1 MKISIN
7 RNIIWC
13 DLFVSRLA
21 ELGVKYACI
30 SPGSRSTS
38 LTLAFASNKNIKL
51 YTIVDERSSAFF
63 ALGLAKKTKSPVAVV
78 TTSGTA
84 VAELFPAI
92 IEAFYSRI
100 PLIIC
105 TADRPPTL
113 KNSGANQTIN
123 QHNIYKDHIRFF
135 IDAGLPDIANLE
147 KIKNIAEDAVRYS
160 CFLEKGP
167 VHINLPFEKPFEPN
181 YSTDK
186 LDLKILEKSLQ
197 YSSFELKTRKQQK
210 INFNTLADK
219 FSKKERGLI
228 LVGYNNYGP
237 GFAQLLSKLSK
248 TLAYPIYID
257 GSSHLRFGFVQK
269 ELVIDNFTAI
279 VRSKSF
285 LEKFDPDIIIQFGGT
300 PTSNVALE
308 FFKNSKA
315 EKILVNE
322 FGDRND
328 PSQTAKTILSI
339 DPEEFCSSILLYTD
353 RRSKRLRLKRPR
365 LQGLWLNSLLK
376 MNQIASSLKKELI
389 EDVPHIHEGKII
401 SELIKALPQKCN
413 LMISNSLPIRDV
425 DFFASQTRKQIHI
438 FTNRGASGIDGIT
451 STALGIASASKE
463 PTFLLTGDLAFYH
476 DMNGLHNSYKYNIPL
491 TIILINNGGGGIF
504 ESLPI
509 SKYGEF
515 FKEHFLTPLNL
526 DFTKFVEGYKGTFLR
541 INSWNELRIQLR
553 RAVKSNR
560 LTVLEVKTD
569 AVKSKQHRQKYW
581 LAAANKINQYINE
594 INS

>member
-92 IEAFYSRI
+92 IEAYYSRI

-105 TADRPPTL
+105 TADRPPAL

-181 YSTDK
+181 SNTDK
-186 LDLKILEKSLQ
+186 LDLKILEKSFQ
-197 YSSFELKTRKQQK
+197 YSSFELKPLMQQK
-210 INFNTLADK
+210 INFKTLADK

-237 GFAQLLSKLSK
+237 GFGKLLFKLSK
-248 TLAYPIYID
+248 TLAYPVYID
-257 GSSHLRFGFVQK
+257 GASHLRFGLVQK
-269 ELVIDNFTAI
+269 KLVIDNFTAI
-279 VRSKSF
+279 VRSTSF
-285 LEKFDPDIIIQFGGT
+285 KEEFDPDIIIQFGGT
-300 PTSNVALE
+300 PTANVALE

-315 EKILVNE
+315 EKVLVNE

-328 PSQTAKTILSI
+328 PSLTAKTILSI
-339 DPEEFCSSILLYTD
+339 NPEEFCSSILQYFG
-353 RRSKRLRLKRPR
+353 RRSNRS
-365 LQGLWLNSLLK
+365 WLNSLVK
-376 MNQIASSLKKELI
+376 MNLIASSLKKEFI
-389 EDVPHIHEGKII
+389 EDIPQIHEGKII
-401 SELIKALPQKCN
+401 SELIEALPEKCN

-425 DFFASQTRKQIHI
+425 DSFASQTKKQIHA

-476 DMNGLHNSYKYNIPL
+476 DMNGLHNSYKYKIPL

-509 SKYGEF
+509 AKYDEF

-526 DFTKFVEGYKGTFLR
+526 DFTKFVQGYKGTFLR
-541 INSWNELRIQLR
+541 INSWNKLRIQLR

-581 LAAANKINQYINE
+581 LAAADKINQYTNE
-594 INS
+594 INN